1 MRAHRSVYRGYA
13 IYVSGARDA
22 SWSFRVEL
30 LTPEFPLLAR
40 PVSDGHRSW
49 SKALDGAK
57 REIDLIRS
65 G

>member
-13 IYVSGARDA
+13 IYVSGADA

-40 PVSDGHRSW
+40 PVSDCHRSW
-49 SKALDGAK
+49 SKALEGAR
-57 REIDLIRS
+57 REIDGIRA